1 MTRYEKIL
9 TAVYALTYAFAL
21 AVVVKTMLE
30 Y

>member
-1 MTRYEKIL
+1 MSRYEKFM
-9 TAVYALTYAFAL
+9 TVVYVITYAFAI